1 MRGPLVFICRA
12 LLWTAVSALF
22 TAVVEESAYEAE
34 LHSDIKLACGFSTVK
49 RDSDLS
55 VIWRRV
61 EPNPDVDVYRLE
73 RGRVNYNYTSA
84 AFKERAQLIQELL
97 DENRAVLHLKKLRI
111 KDSGTY
117 QCIVKYGDE
126 GDYKHVT
133 LNVTAPYTPIQ
144 KTVRQTGRDEVELS
158 CETTGYPRPRVIW
171 SDGQNTNLTDR
182 INSTAHTTDEDLINI
197 ISKLRVNGD
206 LVNNYTC
213 AFLIKGEIRRTA
225 TFSLPDEIPHQC
237 SSHSYVWIGAIV
249 VVLLAIALTSVALR
263 IRRNGQKGR
272 SNESSKCCFLLPHP
286 SPATN
291 TDSLLTVNENR
302 PDTCET
308 TLKVP
313 SEKPEALREVLTQ
326 QYSQIVA
333 NTQMKSRFASYCT
346 NVLPHALYTKEGQS
360 LNIASIVP
368 DERQTILLLGEPG
381 SGKTT
386 VAQIMS
392 SCWAQSITTDPFNI
406 HRLQLV
412 VLVDCNEAQGDFFQ
426 VVKSSVTPETPLDEC
441 DLRETLLGPTDCLV
455 ILDGYREGNTD
466 LDETLRTFLS
476 ERQTCG
482 VLVTSRTGEC
492 PALEN
497 RVRTVVQLIPRPEE
511 SES

>member
-1 MRGPLVFICRA
+1 MRGTLVFICQA
-12 LLWTAVSALF
+12 LLWPAVSALF
-22 TAVVEESAYEAE
+22 TVEVEEREYKAE
-34 LHSDIKLACGFSTVK
+34 LHSDIKLECRFSTVK

-73 RGRVNYNYTSA
+73 RGRVNHNYTSA

-133 LNVTAPYTPIQ
+133 LNVTAPYTPIK

-158 CETTGYPRPRVIW
+158 CETKGYPLPQVIW

-182 INSTAHTTDEDLINI
+182 INSTTRSTDEDLINI
-197 ISKLRVNGD
+197 ISKLRVKRD

-213 AFLIKGEIRRTA
+213 AFLMKGEMRRTA
-225 TFSLPDEIPHQC
+225 TFSLPDEIPRHC
-237 SSHSYVWIGAIV
+237 SSQSYAWIGAVV
-249 VVLLAIALTSVALR
+249 VVLLAIALTSFVLR
-263 IRRNGQKGR
+263 VRKNDQKGR
-272 SNESSKCCFLLPHP
+272 NNESSKCCFLLLHL

-291 TDSLLTVNENR
+291 TDSLLTENKNR
-302 PDTCET
+302 PDTCKT
-308 TLKVP
+308 TLEVT
-313 SEKPEALREVLTQ
+313 SEKPEALKEVLTQ
-326 QYSQIVA
+326 QYSQIIT
-333 NTQMKSRFASYCT
+333 NTQMKSRFASYCA

-360 LNIASIVP
+360 LNIASILP
-368 DERQTILLLGEPG
+368 DKRQTILLLGEPG

-392 SCWAQSITTDPFNI
+392 SCWVQSITTDPFNI
-406 HRLQLV
+406 HRLQPV
-412 VLVDCNEAQGDFFQ
+412 VLVDCSEAQGDFFQ
-426 VVKSSVTPETPLDEC
+426 VVKSSMTPETPLDEC
-441 DLRETLLGPTDCLV
+441 DLKEMLLGPTDCLV

-476 ERQTCG
+476 ERQTCR

-497 RVRTVVQLIPRPEE
+497 RVRTVLQLIPRPEE
-511 SES
+511 YGS